1 MFEEMFDK
9 FNDRSTVF
17 DNNSSQDREKRI
29 QKRKKYLRYAICS
42 LFGFSLG
49 VICDNLLEILFL
61 LFLFCSYILCT
72 D

>member
-1 MFEEMFDK
+1 MFEEMFDE
-9 FNDRSTVF
+9 FNDRSVVF

-42 LFGFSLG
+42 LFGFSLCF
-49 VICDNLLEILFL
+49 VCDNLFGVLYL
-61 LFLFCSYILCT
+61 LFLFCSYIFCT